1 MEKVRGPLPLQP
13 PSVSCTEGFV
23 SPPFRI
29 NPPWDL
35 LRGKDVFESTP
46 ELEDDVFNAD
56 LTHWGPNCATYSRAR
71 EIPIHNVKNPPRPL
85 RSLLHPKGI
94 PCEVA
99 RMTRKQK
106 RRLDDDTRM
115 ADMAAEMSLERARAG
130 KWFSLEHPA
139 GSIAWSLESWKELS
153 NEPGVHRCVYST
165 CMYEGSRRRKMQ
177 ALLTN
182 VKGIEAELNKVCQGG
197 KVCDRTGAPH
207 LKWRPV
213 TSGNKVVQFQTG
225 DEREYPVG
233 FCKAYARGVVASPM
247 INSFLE
253 VFSGPNAPL
262 SEAVA
267 EAKGAVVPGEK
278 KDTKG
283 KGIKNE
289 LQHLAQLVSAP
300 SSGKVANTVET
311 VFNRVTAVESGR
323 QPGYGKREQLIKD
336 GLNDPWEHISLAR
349 TLDHPFNT
357 TAALKPVHVQVIQE
371 LSQTDEVD
379 ARRRLAVLQKWKSIA
394 ASETVASSQM
404 ADDKVAG
411 RGAVRLGRK
420 PRTALMKL
428 VGALYDVEDR
438 SVPDLCLTGMP
449 IVGRA
454 LESPFFLPYEVP
466 ASISVSELL
475 KSCRSLR
482 PRLISRVERM
492 AFQEPHEQ
500 NLAIWEK
507 TLREVKEGSMDGPHS
522 ADEIERAHGRFYN
535 VVPSFGLRQ
544 GCDEEGNPKFRRI
557 DDHSACLNNAAGT
570 RLQRIEM
577 ASVDYLVVMLKA
589 MSAFSTEPLVV
600 GTEDMRAAYRQ
611 VPVPDSQLRMTVT
624 AVFNPHEGKANLFNL
639 YGQPFGAA
647 HAVPNFYRLAE
658 WACRVLAK
666 AFSLLL
672 DHFFDDF
679 FLVARASEAEVCS
692 FCLRE
697 AFTLLGLTL
706 DDKKSQPPSSVSH
719 VLGVVINTEALRTQ
733 RLLLVEPKATRRDN
747 LVAII
752 DKVMHDNYL
761 APSLAASI
769 LGKFGFLCSTLYGK
783 IGRCCTGAVR
793 GRQYSMSSD
802 CTLTH
807 ALRVSLTLMKLF
819 SKMAPPR
826 EFPLNRTSPP
836 VLLYTDAS
844 DIPERQEGRAVV
856 GAVLFTSKKVLYT
869 HWIVPEPI
877 LSKWELRSTFIGQL
891 ELLAGPLALYTWG
904 NQLAGSQIIHFVDN
918 ESAAAGLVRGYSS
931 KADSSSLIGEYWL
944 LAAKYSLEIYVDRV
958 ESKSNISDGPSRL
971 SFDEMKLLK
980 ATWTAPES
988 SSIGMQFPEFISL
1001 FQG

>member
-23 SPPFRI
+23 SPPFRV

-46 ELEDDVFNAD
+46 ELEDDVLNSD

-85 RSLLHPKGI
+85 RSLLHPKRI

-99 RMTRKQK
+99 KMTRKQK

-139 GSIAWSLESWKELS
+139 GSIAWSLESWKKLS
-153 NEPGVHRCVYST
+153 NEPEVHRCVYST

-262 SEAVA
+262 SQAVA
-267 EAKGAVVPGEK
+267 EAKGTVVPGEK
-278 KDTKG
+278 RDTKG

-336 GLNDPWEHISLAR
+336 GLNDPWEHINLAR

-379 ARRRLAVLQKWKSIA
+379 TRRRLAVLQKWRCIA

-404 ADDKVAG
+404 ADDKAAG
-411 RGAVRLGRK
+411 RGAIKLGRK
-420 PRTALMKL
+420 PRTAFMKL
-428 VGALYDVEDR
+428 VGALYDIEDR

-466 ASISVSELL
+466 ASMSVSELL

-482 PRLISRVERM
+482 PRLVSRVERM
-492 AFQEPHEQ
+492 ASQEPLEQ

-507 TLREVKEGSMDGPHS
+507 TLKEVKEGSMDGPHS
-522 ADEIERAHGRFYN
+522 ADEIERVHGRFYN

-600 GTEDMRAAYRQ
+600 ETEDMRAAYRQ

-679 FLVARASEAEVCS
+679 FLVSRASEAEVCS

-706 DDKKSQPPSSVSH
+706 DDKKSQPPSSVAH
-719 VLGVVINTEALRTQ
+719 VLGVVINTEALRVQ

-752 DKVMHDNYL
+752 DKVMFDNYL

-807 ALRVSLTLMKLF
+807 SLRVSLTLMKLF

-826 EFPLNRTSPP
+826 EFPLSRTSPP

-844 DIPERQEGRAVV
+844 DVPERQEV
-856 GAVLFTSKKVLYT
+856 
-869 HWIVPEPI
+869 
-877 LSKWELRSTFIGQL
+877 
-891 ELLAGPLALYTWG
+891 
-904 NQLAGSQIIHFVDN
+904 
-918 ESAAAGLVRGYSS
+918 
-931 KADSSSLIGEYWL
+931 
-944 LAAKYSLEIYVDRV
+944 
-958 ESKSNISDGPSRL
+958 
-971 SFDEMKLLK
+971 
-980 ATWTAPES
+980 
-988 SSIGMQFPEFISL
+988 
-1001 FQG
+1001 